1 MISRAWAAGGP
12 QWPREL
18 PTWCVWLAVHAGWLS
33 LTWFWQAL
41 PAWAL
46 VVLAGPLVCWHSS
59 YQHEAVHGHPTGHR
73 RLDDLL
79 AALPVGLWMPYGRY
93 RESHRA
99 HHKADLT
106 CPIDD
111 PESFYVT
118 PVAWRHSGRVG
129 CAMLRVRTTL
139 AGRLTLVPILC
150 AGTFWWG
157 EARHLVRGDRRC
169 LRHWAAHLA
178 GVTVVVAWL
187 VGVGVPIAE
196 YLLFAAY
203 PALSLTLLRSY
214 AEHRAAP
221 DPADRSAMVRTV
233 WPLRLLYLN
242 NTFHALHH
250 REPWLA
256 WYKLPGRARSGCAV
270 GGYPLGGYF
279 SVVRRHLFRAWDSPV
294 HPTRAR
300 LQLGDSP

>member
-1 MISRAWAAGGP
+1 MISRALAAGGLR
-12 QWPREL
+12 WPREL
-18 PTWCVWLAVHAGWLS
+18 PTWCVWLAVHAGWLL

-93 RESHRA
+93 REIHRA

-118 PVAWRHSGRVG
+118 PAAWRHSGPAVRAV
-129 CAMLRVRTTL
+129 LRVRTTL
-139 AGRLTLVPILC
+139 AGRLTLGPILY

-157 EARHLVRGDRRC
+157 EARHLVRGDRRR

-178 GVTVVVAWL
+178 GVAVIVAWL

-196 YLLFAAY
+196 YVLFAAY

-221 DPADRSAMVRTV
+221 DPADRSVMVRTA

-250 REPWLA
+250 REPGLA
-256 WYKLPGRARSGCAV
+256 WYKLPGQARTGGAV
-270 GGYPLGGYF
+270 GGYPLSGYF

-294 HPTRAR
+294 HPISSRGVA
-300 LQLGDSP
+300 